1 MTTRLRRWFADTLA
15 RRLFLLM
22 WVALVAS
29 HLAGYAAVKGLLT
42 MSGHALDQTVQMAP
56 LPSLPPTPGV
66 PEVRS
71 AARSADETGP
81 EVPPHI
87 LLIDYG
93 VRILV
98 IALAAAW
105 GSRWLAAPMR
115 ELAAASRSL
124 NEHLSNGAEPVGLDE
139 HRGTSEVRAAAQVFN
154 LMARR
159 LRQQFRARGLMVAA
173 ISHDLRTP
181 LTRLRMRIDAI
192 GGDPQLAQRSVDDI
206 QEMNRLIDTVL
217 GVFRG
222 DALGPP
228 EPSQELA
235 IGALVQ
241 SLVDDR
247 IEQGQ
252 QVEALAAEDDAMQ
265 ARVRAQPDA
274 LRRVIDNLLS
284 NALRY
289 AGAAQVSMHVTH
301 GEVRIAVDDRG
312 PGIDPAQLEAVF
324 EPFYR
329 VEASR
334 NRNTGGAG
342 LGLYI
347 ARELAHRQGAGV
359 TLANRP
365 DGGLRAELVVPRA

>member
-1 MTTRLRRWFADTLA
+1 MNKPSRRWLADTLA

-22 WVALVAS
+22 WAALIAS
-29 HLAGYAAVKGLLT
+29 HLVGYATVKALVT
-42 MSGHALDQTVQMAP
+42 VAGHELDENAQMAP

-66 PEVRS
+66 PEVRG
-71 AARSADETGP
+71 AMRSAEGSGP
-81 EVPPHI
+81 EVPTDI
-87 LLIDYG
+87 LLVDYG

-105 GSRWLAAPMR
+105 GSRWLSAPVR

-124 NEHLSNGAEPVGLDE
+124 NEHLADSAEPVELDE
-139 HRGTSEVRAAAQVFN
+139 HSGTREVREASHVFN

-181 LTRLRMRIDAI
+181 LTRLRMRIDAM
-192 GGDPQLAQRSVDDI
+192 GGDPNLAQRSVDDI
-206 QEMNRLIDTVL
+206 QEMNRLIDTAL
-217 GVFRG
+217 EVFRG
-222 DALGPP
+222 DTLGPL
-228 EPSQELA
+228 EPPQELA

-247 IEQGQ
+247 AEQGEP
-252 QVEALAAEDDAMQ
+252 VEVLAAAGDAMQ

-274 LRRVIDNLLS
+274 LR
-284 NALRY
+284 
-289 AGAAQVSMHVTH
+289 
-301 GEVRIAVDDRG
+301 
-312 PGIDPAQLEAVF
+312 IDPAQLEAVF

-347 ARELAHRQGAGV
+347 ARELAHRQGASI

-365 DGGLRAELVVPRA
+365 GGGLRAELVVPRA

>member
-1 MTTRLRRWFADTLA
+1 MKTLPRRWLADTLA

-22 WVALVAS
+22 WAALIAS
-29 HLAGYAAVKGLLT
+29 HLAGYATVKGVLT
-42 MSGHALDQTVQMAP
+42 MAGHELDKNAQMAP

-71 AARSADETGP
+71 TTRSSEDSGP
-81 EVPPHI
+81 EVPTRI
-87 LLIDYG
+87 LLLDYG

-105 GSRWLAAPMR
+105 GSRWLAAPVR
-115 ELAAASRSL
+115 ELAAASRTL
-124 NEHLSNGAEPVGLDE
+124 NEHLSDSAEPVELDE
-139 HRGTSEVRAAAQVFN
+139 HTGTREVREASQVFN

-181 LTRLRMRIDAI
+181 LTRLRMRIDAM
-192 GGDPQLAQRSVDDI
+192 GGDRQLAQRSVDDI
-206 QEMNRLIDTVL
+206 QEMDRLIDTVL
-217 GVFRG
+217 EVFRG

-228 EPSQELA
+228 EPPHELA

-241 SLVDDR
+241 AVVDDR
-247 IEQGQ
+247 VEQGQ
-252 QVEALAAEDDAMQ
+252 PIEAPAASGEAMQ

-289 AGAAQVSMHVTH
+289 AGAAHVSVHATP
-301 GEVRIAVDDRG
+301 GEIRIAVEDSG

-347 ARELAHRQGAGV
+347 ARELAHRQGATV

-365 DGGLRAELVVPRA
+365 EGGLRAELVVPRA

>member
-1 MTTRLRRWFADTLA
+1 MKTAPLPRLADTLA

-22 WVALVAS
+22 WAALIAS
-29 HLAGYAAVKGLLT
+29 HLAGYATVKGLLT
-42 MSGHALDQTVQMAP
+42 LAGHELDDHAQMAP

-71 AARSADETGP
+71 ATGSAEDSGP
-81 EVPPHI
+81 EVPTPI
-87 LLIDYG
+87 LLLDYG

-105 GSRWLAAPMR
+105 GSRWLAAPVR
-115 ELAAASRSL
+115 KLAAASRSL
-124 NEHLSNGAEPVGLDE
+124 NEHLSDSAAPAELDE
-139 HRGTSEVRAAAQVFN
+139 HSGTREVREASHVFN

-181 LTRLRMRIDAI
+181 LTRLRMRIDAM
-192 GGDPQLAQRSVDDI
+192 GGDAQLAQRSVDDI

-222 DALGPP
+222 DTLGSP
-228 EPSQELA
+228 EPPQELVM
-235 IGALVQ
+235 GALVQ
-241 SLVDDR
+241 SLVDDQV
-247 IEQGQ
+247 EQGQ
-252 QVEALAAEDDAMQ
+252 PVEALAAASDAMQ

-289 AGAAQVSMHVTH
+289 AGAARVSMYATRS
-301 GEVRIAVDDRG
+301 EIRIAVEDRG

-329 VEASR
+329 VEGSR
-334 NRNTGGAG
+334 NRSTGGAG

-347 ARELAHRQGAGV
+347 ARELAHRQGASV

-365 DGGLRAELVVPRA
+365 EGGLRAELIVPRS

>member
-1 MTTRLRRWFADTLA
+1 MKTPPRRWLADTLA
-15 RRLFLLM
+15 LRLFLLM
-22 WVALVAS
+22 WVALIAS
-29 HLAGYAAVKGLLT
+29 HLVGYASVKGLLA
-42 MSGHALDQTVQMAP
+42 MAGHALDETVQMAP

-71 AARSADETGP
+71 ATRSAEESGP
-81 EVPPHI
+81 EVPTRI
-87 LLIDYG
+87 LLLDYG

-105 GSRWLAAPMR
+105 GSRWLAAPVR
-115 ELAAASRSL
+115 QLAAASRSL
-124 NEHLSNGAEPVGLDE
+124 NAHLSDSAEPVELDE
-139 HRGTSEVRAAAQVFN
+139 HRGTREVREASQVFN

-181 LTRLRMRIDAI
+181 LTRLRMRIDAM

-228 EPSQELA
+228 EPPQELA

-241 SLVDDR
+241 ALVDDR
-247 IEQGQ
+247 VEQGQ
-252 QVEALAAEDDAMQ
+252 PVEALAAAGDAMQ

-289 AGAAQVSMHVTH
+289 AGAAQVSLHATP
-301 GEVRIAVDDRG
+301 GGICIAVEDRG

-347 ARELAHRQGAGV
+347 ARELAHRQGASV

-365 DGGLRAELVVPRA
+365 DGGLRADLVVPRA